1 MTQQQSGQT
10 LLTVPTYTT
19 NNIIILPNT
28 TNNTEHH
35 QYIYTQRHKTR
46 NQQKNNIIIMWLV
59 TIIHLFSLLQ
69 LTSSGFLSSI
79 ASAAGKSLNMGHGR
93 GVGRGR
99 ASRHFDAST
108 SSSFNPNP
116 IDGSTLN
123 WRSQLRN
130 SLRSTTEQGCDL
142 NVIALSTPTG
152 DPLTKDVAG
161 LSPSKTLYHLGWY
174 TGLEMVQYCHT

>member
-1 MTQQQSGQT
+1 MAT
-10 LLTVPTYTT
+10 LVIKLRSVILVLDTFSSRKLPVFLKIKLTLSSVTFVC
-19 NNIIILPNT
+19 L
-28 TNNTEHH
+28 
-35 QYIYTQRHKTR
+35 
-46 NQQKNNIIIMWLV
+46 

-130 SLRSTTEQGCDL
+130 SLHSTTEQGCDL
-142 NVIALSTPTG
+142 NVIALSTPNG

-174 TGLEMVQYCHT
+174 TGLEMVQY